1 MTRPPLAEVSS
12 ARFLGQTTLDIFA
25 IDIMSNKYSRIVI
38 TGDIFRSN
46 QHGNG
51 SQDININWLHA
62 ALQPCLKLATS
73 LPIERELFSQQDTS
87 LTKSGYRMLDEKI
100 SLYSWAKLFKTHDF
114 NEEFLMSVWHSFRN
128 SIVIAF
134 ELPENLRYALDIL
147 NIPFIDIVIH
157 PVRFLDD
164 IIFGIRSNNREISQL
179 LCQYV
184 IPDESIFIQAGIVLA
199 SVSRLGRINIPGRAA
214 LFAGQT
220 TDDKVLINDGKFYQ
234 VGDFL
239 EQLSEVA
246 DQYDTLVIK
255 AHPYSSDP
263 FEATSISRLFDN
275 CLVVNN
281 NFYFLMSHENIE
293 AVYSISSSTS
303 IEANYLGKQ
312 GYHLAD
318 YPFRFTEEFNEAE
331 FKLGSFF
338 TIDDAIF
345 SADFWRD
352 ILSPLVDTSAP
363 SGVRIPKKANR
374 IRTSLR
380 SFWGFNFVDTDII
393 CQLYGK

>member
-1 MTRPPLAEVSS
+1 MP
-12 ARFLGQTTLDIFA
+12 
-25 IDIMSNKYSRIVI
+25 NKYSRIVV

-46 QHGNG
+46 EIGNG

-62 ALQPCLKLATS
+62 ALKPCLNLATS
-73 LPIERELFSQQDTS
+73 LPIEKELFSQQDAS
-87 LTKSGYRMLDEKI
+87 LTKCGYQMLDEEI
-100 SLYSWAKLFKTHDF
+100 SLYSWAKLFKTQHFDR
-114 NEEFLMSVWHSFRN
+114 EFLMSVWHSFRN
-128 SIVIAF
+128 SIVVAF
-134 ELPENLRYALDIL
+134 ELPENLRFALDIL
-147 NIPFIDIVIH
+147 NIPFVDIIIH

-164 IIFGIRSNNREISQL
+164 IIFGIRSNNREISQR

-184 IPDESIFIQAGIVLA
+184 ISDESILIQAGIVLA

-220 TDDKVLINDGKFYQ
+220 TDDKVLIDNGSFYK

-246 DQYDTLVIK
+246 NTYDTLVIK

-263 FEATSISRLFDN
+263 FEATSISRLFEN
-275 CLVVNN
+275 CIVVDN

-293 AVYSISSSTS
+293 SVYSISSSTS
-303 IEANYLGKQ
+303 IEAKYLGKQ
-312 GYHLAD
+312 GYHLAN
-318 YPFRFTEEFNEAE
+318 YPFRFTEEFNDAE

-338 TIDDAIF
+338 TVDDAIF
-345 SADFWRD
+345 SADFWRN
-352 ILSPLVDTSAP
+352 ILDPILPTSALT
-363 SGVRIPKKANR
+363 GVRIPKKPNR

-393 CQLYGK
+393 CDLYKK

>member
-1 MTRPPLAEVSS
+1 
-12 ARFLGQTTLDIFA
+12 
-25 IDIMSNKYSRIVI
+25 MSNQYSKIII
-38 TGDIFRSN
+38 TGDIFRADP
-46 QHGNG
+46 HGNG
-51 SQDININWLHA
+51 SQNININWLHA
-62 ALQPCLKLATS
+62 ALKPCLNLATS
-73 LPIERELFSQQDTS
+73 MPIEKLLFSGQDTS
-87 LTKSGYRMLDEKI
+87 LSMAGYQMLDKDV
-100 SLYSWAKLFKTHDF
+100 SLQSWAKLFKTKQF
-114 NEEFLMSVWHSFRN
+114 SEEFLMSVWLNFRN
-128 SIVIAF
+128 SIVVSF
-134 ELPENLRYALDIL
+134 EIPENLRAAFDIL
-147 NIPFIDIVIH
+147 GIPFIDLIIH

-164 IIFGIRSNNREISQL
+164 IVFGIRSNSREICQL
-179 LCQYV
+179 LARYV
-184 IPDESIFIQAGIVLA
+184 IPDEYILMQAGIVLA
-199 SVSRLGRINIPGRAA
+199 SVSRLGRIKIPGKAV

-220 TDDKVLINDGKFYQ
+220 TDDKVLINDDKFHQ

-239 EQLSEVA
+239 PQLAEVA
-246 DQYDTLVIK
+246 RQYDTVVIK

-263 FEATSISRLFDN
+263 FEATSISRVIEN

-303 IEANYLGKQ
+303 IEAKYLGKQ
-312 GYHLAD
+312 GFHLAE

-345 SADFWRD
+345 SADFWRT
-352 ILSPLVDTSAP
+352 ILAPLVSTSPLSKI
-363 SGVRIPKKANR
+363 RIPKKPNR

-393 CQLYGK
+393 CDLHKK

>member
-1 MTRPPLAEVSS
+1 MP
-12 ARFLGQTTLDIFA
+12 
-25 IDIMSNKYSRIVI
+25 NKYSRIVI

-46 QHGNG
+46 AHGNG

-62 ALQPCLKLATS
+62 GLKPCLNLATC
-73 LPIERELFSQQDTS
+73 LPIDKQIFSQSDTS
-87 LTKSGYRMLDEKI
+87 LTKSGYQMLNEGI
-100 SLYSWAKLFKTHDF
+100 SLQSWAKLFKTEQF
-114 NEEFLMSVWHSFRN
+114 SEEFLMSVWLSFKN
-128 SIVIAF
+128 SIVVAF
-134 ELPENLRYALDIL
+134 EIPENLRLALDALDI
-147 NIPFIDIVIH
+147 PYIDIIIH

-164 IIFGIRSNNREISQL
+164 IIFGVRSNNREISQL
-179 LCQYV
+179 LSQYL
-184 IPDESIFIQAGIVLA
+184 IPDELILIQAGIVLA

-220 TDDKVLINDGKFYQ
+220 TDDKVLINNGSFYK

-239 EQLSEVA
+239 EQLSELA
-246 DQYDTLVIK
+246 NTYDTLVIK

-263 FEATSISRLFDN
+263 FEATSISRLFEN
-275 CLVVNN
+275 CMVVDN

-303 IEANYLGKQ
+303 IEAKYLGKQ
-312 GYHLAD
+312 GYHFGD
-318 YPFRFTEEFNEAE
+318 YPLRFTEDFNEAE

-338 TIDDAIF
+338 TVDEIIF
-345 SADFWRD
+345 SADFWRNV
-352 ILSPLVDTSAP
+352 LSPLVDTTAAT
-363 SGVRIPKKANR
+363 GITIPKKPNR